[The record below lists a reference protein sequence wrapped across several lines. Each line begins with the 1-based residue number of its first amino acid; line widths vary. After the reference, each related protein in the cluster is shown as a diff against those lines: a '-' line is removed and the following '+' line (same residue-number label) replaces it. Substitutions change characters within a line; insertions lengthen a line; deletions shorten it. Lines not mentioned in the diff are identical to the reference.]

1 MWIARDE
8 DGTLCL
14 FNDKPHKEEENHEWL
29 NYIDE
34 INTYMFLD
42 SSLFP
47 EVQWNDEEPT
57 KVELVIK
64 NQQTQFDK
72 VYVIKNKS
80 YEVDDIDTG
89 GYNIIYISLDKN
101 KRDKMFEKLRQE
113 NMNPKQDSPFY
124 SSFEAGEN
132 SETLFEYFYGNWC
145 YEYTIDEYK
154 LENKQ
159 L

>member
-1 MWIARDE
+1 MWVARNQDNS
-8 DGTLCL
+8 LFL
-14 FNDKPHKEEENHEWL
+14 FNKKPSKNLRRKRWL
-29 NYIDE
+29 PLNINFTE
-34 INTYMFLD
+34 ID

-47 EVQWNDEEPT
+47 EVKWQDKEPT
-57 KVELVIK
+57 EVELVIK
-64 NQQTQFDK
+64 NKQTQSDK

-132 SETLFEYFYGNWC
+132 GDTSFEYFYGNWC

-154 LENKQ
+154 LENK